1 MWTIVRGPHGS
12 GDLEIPIEGD
22 QVMRRTAQVFVLV
35 VGAVAMIAGTAHA
48 QNYSGHQWVD
58 TGGYLFLGGLTA
70 WENFEDTS
78 NIGDPR
84 PGADFSTSLG
94 FTIKGGYRFM
104 PYLAAEVEGNFLSGF
119 DTHVFPPAGSGLPP
133 SFPLTVDGGAITFN
147 ALAYFPLG
155 RIQPHAIFG
164 LGGNWMNLRTTY
176 PVATVCGPG
185 FGWYWYC
192 RGAYLR
198 LRDGGGFVIRA
209 GLGLDVHVSED
220 WAIVVD
226 ATYVKPFG
234 DLESLPYINMNW
246 GVRFNF

>member
-1 MWTIVRGPHGS
+1 
-12 GDLEIPIEGD
+12 
-22 QVMRRTAQVFVLV
+22 MRSMARVFVLV
-35 VGAVAMIAGTAHA
+35 GGIVAMIAGAANA

-58 TGGYLFLGGLTA
+58 TGGYLFLGGMTA
-70 WENFEDTS
+70 WENFEDTG

-84 PGADFSTSLG
+84 PAADFSTSLG

-119 DTHVFPPAGSGLPP
+119 DTLVNVPAGQPP
-133 SFPLTVDGGAITFN
+133 GVPPVFPLTVDGGAITFN

-176 PVATVCGPG
+176 PVATVCSPS
-185 FGWYWYC
+185 WYYWWYC
-192 RGAYLR
+192 RGVYAQ

-209 GLGLDVHVSED
+209 GLGLDVNVSED